1 MRASFRAIARAGRD
15 SDVWPVALLIMAV
28 LVPALCLLWF
38 MNAAMRNEHL
48 AAQQKLVDSYRGH
61 LGSAQSRLEAHWQNL
76 TRELD
81 ELANTTPVAL
91 AFAKAVEAGL
101 VDSLVLFDGAGHLAY
116 PNTPSAPALE
126 SNDSNPLWAKAGWLE
141 YQQKNFSGAA
151 YLYEKLF
158 SQATNTS
165 TAARA
170 LQAQARCLVCAG
182 QTNAAVRLVKN
193 TFSDERYRE
202 VADAQGRLIAANV
215 ELMAFELSGDEA
227 LAERLRQRLTDYQ
240 NPVLAAPQR
249 RFLMK
254 EVQRLSPGTE
264 FPTLSAEELAAPV
277 SQLPGDSSFDRT
289 PGMDA
294 WRFTTP
300 NRRVVALFETDKL
313 ANRLESLLGQSIKL
327 VPPGNQHSAA
337 LVAISAGRTMP
348 GWQLALTGNGWPK
361 SPIHLYFWIAMP
373 VLSAMGVLALLAA
386 RVMRQRVALARLK
399 NDLAATVSH
408 ELKTPLSS
416 MRVLVDTLLDAQ
428 KPNEQTTREYL
439 ELIARENDRLNRLIH
454 NFLAFSRIERN
465 KDVVELRRIPVA
477 PIIKSAAEALPGCK
491 VDIHIQSY
499 LPDINADPD
508 AIGTALINLL
518 ENACKYSDNS
528 HLITLRAH
536 ANNGTVVLSVQDRG
550 VGIPPGDLKK
560 IFKPFYQVDRALS
573 RKAGGCGLGLAIVQS
588 IVKAHHGQVL
598 VESQPGRGSTFSIS
612 LPAAKHS

>member
-193 TFSDERYRE
+193 T
-202 VADAQGRLIAANV
+202 
-215 ELMAFELSGDEA
+215 
-227 LAERLRQRLTDYQ
+227 
-240 NPVLAAPQR
+240 
-249 RFLMK
+249 
-254 EVQRLSPGTE
+254 
-264 FPTLSAEELAAPV
+264 
-277 SQLPGDSSFDRT
+277 
-289 PGMDA
+289 
-294 WRFTTP
+294 
-300 NRRVVALFETDKL
+300 
-313 ANRLESLLGQSIKL
+313 
-327 VPPGNQHSAA
+327 
-337 LVAISAGRTMP
+337 
-348 GWQLALTGNGWPK
+348 
-361 SPIHLYFWIAMP
+361 
-373 VLSAMGVLALLAA
+373 
-386 RVMRQRVALARLK
+386 
-399 NDLAATVSH
+399 
-408 ELKTPLSS
+408 
-416 MRVLVDTLLDAQ
+416 
-428 KPNEQTTREYL
+428 
-439 ELIARENDRLNRLIH
+439 
-454 NFLAFSRIERN
+454 
-465 KDVVELRRIPVA
+465 
-477 PIIKSAAEALPGCK
+477 
-491 VDIHIQSY
+491 
-499 LPDINADPD
+499 
-508 AIGTALINLL
+508 
-518 ENACKYSDNS
+518 
-528 HLITLRAH
+528 
-536 ANNGTVVLSVQDRG
+536 
-550 VGIPPGDLKK
+550 
-560 IFKPFYQVDRALS
+560 
-573 RKAGGCGLGLAIVQS
+573 
-588 IVKAHHGQVL
+588 
-598 VESQPGRGSTFSIS
+598 
-612 LPAAKHS
+612 